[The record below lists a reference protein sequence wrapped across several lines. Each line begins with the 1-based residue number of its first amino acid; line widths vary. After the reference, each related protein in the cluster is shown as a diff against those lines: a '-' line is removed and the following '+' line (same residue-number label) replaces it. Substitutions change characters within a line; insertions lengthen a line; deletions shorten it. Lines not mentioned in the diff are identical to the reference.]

1 MTGLIITIA
10 LLGLIFYY
18 YNRIISMR
26 EAVISSE
33 TEISVQLDRRGK
45 VFDSL
50 LATVKK
56 YLSHEADVF
65 TKITELR
72 AKTQSSNNQEAK
84 AAEDELSKI
93 VSSGAINVAVENYPE
108 LKSDTIMAN
117 LQEEIVSTENK
128 LSFAKRGYNRTL
140 EQYRAFIA
148 SIPAVFI
155 VKIFPSLVIN
165 KEYWRYYRRII
176 NGFQKCTA
184 KKCHSHSVCDS
195 HLFTINANDRLIS

>member
-165 KEYWRYYRRII
+165 KEYWRLDETAIKPEEARRI
-176 NGFQKCTA
+176 NF
-184 KKCHSHSVCDS
+184 D
-195 HLFTINANDRLIS
+195 

>member
-1 MTGLIITIA
+1 MDQRIFLFTIKRELFTMTGLIITIA
-10 LLGLIFYY
+10 VLGLIFYY
-18 YNRIISMR
+18 YNRIITMR

-56 YLSHEADVF
+56 YLSHESDVF
-65 TKITELR
+65 TQITQLR
-72 AKTQSSNNQEAK
+72 TQAQSANSQEAK

-165 KEYWRYYRRII
+165 KEYWRLDEATIKSEENRRI
-176 NGFQKCTA
+176 NF
-184 KKCHSHSVCDS
+184 D
-195 HLFTINANDRLIS
+195 

>member
-56 YLSHEADVF
+56 YLSHCDVP
-65 TKITELR
+65 ITLV
-72 AKTQSSNNQEAK
+72 
-84 AAEDELSKI
+84 LI
-93 VSSGAINVAVENYPE
+93 
-108 LKSDTIMAN
+108 
-117 LQEEIVSTENK
+117 
-128 LSFAKRGYNRTL
+128 F
-140 EQYRAFIA
+140 
-148 SIPAVFI
+148 
-155 VKIFPSLVIN
+155 IFPNMSPIYFAPNLFGAFLYF
-165 KEYWRYYRRII
+165 K
-176 NGFQKCTA
+176 Q
-184 KKCHSHSVCDS
+184 HS
-195 HLFTINANDRLIS
+195 F

>member
-56 YLSHEADVF
+56 YLSHESEVF

-72 AKTQSSNNQEAK
+72 TQTQSANTKEAK

-128 LSFAKRGYNRTL
+128 LS
-140 EQYRAFIA
+140 
-148 SIPAVFI
+148 
-155 VKIFPSLVIN
+155 
-165 KEYWRYYRRII
+165 
-176 NGFQKCTA
+176 
-184 KKCHSHSVCDS
+184 
-195 HLFTINANDRLIS
+195 

>member
-56 YLSHEADVF
+56 YLSHEAEVF

-72 AKTQSSNNQEAK
+72 TQSQSANTKEAK
-84 AAEDELSKI
+84 SAEDELSKI

-155 VKIFPSLVIN
+155 VKIFPSLVID
-165 KEYWRYYRRII
+165 KEYWRLDEGTIKAEEARRI
-176 NGFQKCTA
+176 NF
-184 KKCHSHSVCDS
+184 D
-195 HLFTINANDRLIS
+195 

>member
-72 AKTQSSNNQEAK
+72 AKTQVAITKKQKQQKMSYQKLFQVVRLMSLLKTILNSNQI
-84 AAEDELSKI
+84 LSWLIYKKRLSQRKI
-93 VSSGAINVAVENYPE
+93 NSLLLNVAITVP
-108 LKSDTIMAN
+108 
-117 LQEEIVSTENK
+117 
-128 LSFAKRGYNRTL
+128 
-140 EQYRAFIA
+140 
-148 SIPAVFI
+148 
-155 VKIFPSLVIN
+155 
-165 KEYWRYYRRII
+165 
-176 NGFQKCTA
+176 
-184 KKCHSHSVCDS
+184 
-195 HLFTINANDRLIS
+195 

>member
-1 MTGLIITIA
+1 MDQRIFLFTIKRERFTMTGLIITIA
-10 LLGLIFYY
+10 VLGLIFYY
-18 YNRIISMR
+18 YNRIITMR

-56 YLSHEADVF
+56 YLSHESDVF
-65 TKITELR
+65 TQITQLR
-72 AKTQSSNNQEAK
+72 TQAQSANSQEAK

-165 KEYWRYYRRII
+165 KEYWRLDEATIKSEENRRI
-176 NGFQKCTA
+176 NF
-184 KKCHSHSVCDS
+184 D
-195 HLFTINANDRLIS
+195 

>member
-56 YLSHEADVF
+56 YLSHESEVF

-72 AKTQSSNNQEAK
+72 TQAQSANGKEAK

-140 EQYRAFIA
+140 EQYRTFIA
-148 SIPAVFI
+148 AIPAVFI
-155 VKIFPSLVIN
+155 VKIFPSLVID
-165 KEYWRYYRRII
+165 KEYWRLDEETIKTEEARRI
-176 NGFQKCTA
+176 NF
-184 KKCHSHSVCDS
+184 D
-195 HLFTINANDRLIS
+195 